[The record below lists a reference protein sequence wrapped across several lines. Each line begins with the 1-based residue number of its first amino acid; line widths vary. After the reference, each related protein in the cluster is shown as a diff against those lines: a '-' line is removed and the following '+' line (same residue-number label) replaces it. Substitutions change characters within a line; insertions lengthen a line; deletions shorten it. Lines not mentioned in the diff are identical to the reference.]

1 MFGAGTYI
9 DLKIKYEGRE
19 TKGRVTSMGRWGAFM
34 KASAYSSLV
43 VVDVAIVE
51 RDCAIYDAE
60 TTSALLKQG
69 QAWHIREKQA
79 PQRGDGVGHGCVFGG
94 VLVAS

>member
-1 MFGAGTYI
+1 
-9 DLKIKYEGRE
+9 
-19 TKGRVTSMGRWGAFM
+19 M
-34 KASAYSSLV
+34 KASAYSGLV